1 MPSGRGGRDRFT
13 AESYTVLGKEG
24 RRQGDSRDTLG
35 RALMVGGRRELLQLG
50 KLRQPPTTKLSGN
63 GSNNMLLWHWRSG
76 RIGGVWASRGGGQSL
91 WRLWPGDR
99 RGGGGPGV
107 CAVPGI
113 CKVAGKNG
121 CCSWLEVGL
130 GEETGEGA
138 GGGFCRVAETSE
150 GRASPRCGR
159 GSSWGPEEQAR
170 RSHVHGVSP
179 VSEEELR

>member
-76 RIGGVWASRGGGQSL
+76 RIGGVWASRGGGGRAYGGSGL
-91 WRLWPGDR
+91 EI
-99 RGGGGPGV
+99 GGGEGV
-107 CAVPGI
+107 
-113 CKVAGKNG
+113 
-121 CCSWLEVGL
+121 L
-130 GEETGEGA
+130 GFVQCL
-138 GGGFCRVAETSE
+138 GFAK
-150 GRASPRCGR
+150 
-159 GSSWGPEEQAR
+159 
-170 RSHVHGVSP
+170 
-179 VSEEELR
+179 